1 MFKLKEFYQYK
12 RNLVKRNK
20 VFKPNISF
28 KKSNKLPNFFQN
40 FSFLFRFFQKNVFRK
55 KSIKIQNKTEMRIRF
70 LEKRVQELVDTNR
83 QGLVEFCDQISRR
96 CEEFLN
102 ACVEKAFK
110 AISAKFDTLLSSVE
124 SKLSKKV
131 VAQDNPK
138 LIEKLNSIAEFTKDL
153 AVKLHSAFGVNDF
166 RDYSD

>member
-1 MFKLKEFYQYK
+1 
-12 RNLVKRNK
+12 
-20 VFKPNISF
+20 
-28 KKSNKLPNFFQN
+28 
-40 FSFLFRFFQKNVFRK
+40 
-55 KSIKIQNKTEMRIRF
+55 MRIRF

-153 AVKLHSAFGVNDF
+153 AVKFNSAYGVDDF